1 MWKENQHTHIRNE
14 RVNRKVILKL
24 LRSRDLITRGLY
36 AMLDHAQFCLVPRTP
51 SSHLPVSRWKSNP
64 RAFGTGQNR
73 SCGDT
78 NTWTL
83 PRASFIG
90 NIREISVDHCYKLKT
105 SLIYTADQSKHIL
118 HRHRHYSHLFFRTT
132 TILIYVRFSIIL
144 VSTPG
149 FISQRMT
156 EGCVLDRYPIT
167 VIDTVYTKH
176 VQSMRLGTDTH
187 WDTHKTRNLK
197 QSA

>member
-1 MWKENQHTHIRNE
+1 MLKENQHTHIRNE
-14 RVNRKVILKL
+14 RVNRKVILKI

-36 AMLDHAQFCLVPRTP
+36 AMLDHTHSV
-51 SSHLPVSRWKSNP
+51 SSLGLPQVTYQCHDRK
-64 RAFGTGQNR
+64 AIQER
-73 SCGDT
+73 SVLDKT
-78 NTWTL
+78 DLAVIQNTWTL

-144 VSTPG
+144 VLTPG
-149 FISQRMT
+149 LISQRMT

>member
-1 MWKENQHTHIRNE
+1 
-14 RVNRKVILKL
+14 
-24 LRSRDLITRGLY
+24 
-36 AMLDHAQFCLVPRTP
+36 MLDHAQFCLVPRTP
-51 SSHLPVSRWKSNP
+51 SSHLPVSQWKSNP
-64 RAFGTGQNR
+64 RAFGTEQNR

-90 NIREISVDHCYKLKT
+90 NIREISVDHCDKLKT

-118 HRHRHYSHLFFRTT
+118 HWHRHYSPLFFITT
-132 TILIYVRFSIIL
+132 RTILIYVRFSIIL

-149 FISQRMT
+149 LISQRMT

-167 VIDTVYTKH
+167 VIDTIYTKH

>member
-1 MWKENQHTHIRNE
+1 MRNS
-14 RVNRKVILKL
+14 VSFLGLPQVTYQCHDGKVIQE
-24 LRSRDLITRGLY
+24 RSVLNKTDLAVI
-36 AMLDHAQFCLVPRTP
+36 Q
-51 SSHLPVSRWKSNP
+51 
-64 RAFGTGQNR
+64 
-73 SCGDT
+73 

-118 HRHRHYSHLFFRTT
+118 HRHRRYSHLFFRTT
-132 TILIYVRFSIIL
+132 RTIPIYVRFSISL

-167 VIDTVYTKH
+167 VIDTIYTKH
-176 VQSMRLGTDTH
+176 VQSMRLGTDPTETRTKRGT
-187 WDTHKTRNLK
+187 WNSLHKIGLAEVYHDNHVNK
-197 QSA
+197 SKAIFFSPQPFIW

>member
-1 MWKENQHTHIRNE
+1 MRNS
-14 RVNRKVILKL
+14 VSFLGLPQVTYQCHDGKVIQE
-24 LRSRDLITRGLY
+24 RSVLDKTDLAVI
-36 AMLDHAQFCLVPRTP
+36 Q
-51 SSHLPVSRWKSNP
+51 
-64 RAFGTGQNR
+64 
-73 SCGDT
+73 

-132 TILIYVRFSIIL
+132 RTIPIYVRFSISL

-167 VIDTVYTKH
+167 VIDAIYTKH